1 MFSFTV
7 RRLIGAAAA
16 VCLAASAVPISLAST
31 PVHAAQVITPIH
43 DVQGSGLASLLVGET
58 VVIQGVVVGDFQDG
72 SAGTFGDDLN
82 GFHVQEEDT
91 DADTDPATS
100 EGIFI
105 FDDDAPNV
113 DVSVGDLVQVEGVV
127 AEFFNLTELR
137 EPVITVLSSGNRLPT
152 PANVS
157 LPVDSVDDFEPVE
170 GMRAEFAQPLVIS
183 EYFNFDRFGEVVLT
197 SERHLTPTAE
207 FEPGAAAPAAFQLDK
222 ITLDDGRSNQNPDLA
237 RHPNGADFD
246 LANLFRG
253 GDTLTDV
260 TGVVDYAFGS
270 YRIQP
275 TQGAV
280 YANANPR
287 TAAPDPVGG
296 SLKVATF
303 NVLNYF
309 TTLDNNGPI
318 CGPAENNGCRGA
330 DNAEE
335 LDRQRA
341 KIVAALVAIDADVLG
356 LIEIENNINDDAVI
370 DLVDSL
376 NAAVGAG
383 TYAAV
388 ETGAIGDD
396 AIKVAFLYKPASVS
410 LAGAHA
416 LLDGSVDPRFIDS
429 KNRPVLAQT
438 FVDNTGGGIFTVAVN
453 HLKSKGS
460 SCDDVGDP
468 DLDDGSGNC
477 NGTRTDA
484 AAALVDWLAGD
495 PTASGSDK
503 YLVIGDLN
511 SYDKEDPIDA
521 IIAGADDT
529 TSTAD
534 DYTDLVRAYLGE
546 DAYSYVF
553 DGKVGYLDHA
563 LANATLIDDVTG
575 VTVWHINSDE
585 PDALDYDTSFKKDAQ
600 DAIFAPDPY
609 RSSDHDPVIIGLDVC
624 DVIAPTFDQL
634 TVSPEVLSP
643 PNHKY
648 VDVTTTVVA
657 SDNSGIAPT
666 VSLLSVTSNEP
677 DNGQGDGNTVD
688 DIVIVDDFNFQLRAE
703 RSGQGDGRIYTITYE
718 IADACGNIA
727 VESVFVTV
735 PK

>member
-246 LANLFRG
+246 LTNLFRG

-563 LANATLIDDVTG
+563 LANAALIDDVTG